1 MKKYKIRYQEDGITK
16 EKIIETLNLQNEH
29 LPKNIIEISELKK
42 DSRFIFKSNFRRSL
56 FNKIRI
62 DDKKINLLFYELNL
76 MLQSNIN
83 ISDALDILIKNK
95 KDKNIIEFLNTI
107 KLSLSSSQGIDESL
121 KKFKINYLVV
131 SFLKISQ
138 ESGNLALNIKALSNL
153 LIKNYEIKKSFFK
166 AISYPIFL
174 LVSFILS
181 LISIFIFVVPN
192 FKTIFLQINTELPLA
207 TRILLKLEYFFTNY
221 YYFIFIGIFFS
232 LFFLIFTY
240 KTNKKINY
248 FFNKILVEKIYLIKD
263 IYLSMELYKV
273 FLTMDLMLE
282 SKYEFHKSLQTSKLL
297 LKNQYLLDKM
307 YIIDNLMENGK
318 SINVSFC
325 ESEIFDDIVLNLINT
340 GEVSNSLPL
349 VISEIKL
356 IYKNRFDE
364 KMSFLISLIQP
375 IFLISI
381 MLLILW
387 IVVAIFVPIWDMG
400 NMIK

>member
-1 MKKYKIRYQEDGITK
+1 MKKYKIKYQEEGILK
-16 EKIIETLNLQNEH
+16 EKIIETSNLGNEL
-29 LPKNIIEISELKK
+29 LPKNIVEIKDFKK
-42 DSRFIFKSNFRRSL
+42 DLKVNLNFNF

-62 DDKKINLLFYELNL
+62 DDKKMNLLFYELNL
-76 MLQSNIN
+76 MIQSNIN

-95 KDKNIIEFLNTI
+95 KDKNIKEFLNSI
-107 KLSLSSSQGIDESL
+107 KSSLSGAQAIDEIL
-121 KKFKINYLVV
+121 EKFKINHLII

-138 ESGNLALNIKALSNL
+138 DSGNLALNMKALSNL
-153 LIKNYEIKKSFFK
+153 LIKNYEIKKSFYK

-174 LVSFILS
+174 IISFLLS

-192 FKTIFLQINTELPLA
+192 FKTIFLQINGELPLA
-207 TRILLKLEYFFTNY
+207 TRILLKVEYIFINY
-221 YYFIFIGIFFS
+221 YYFIFMGILFS
-232 LFFLIFTY
+232 LFFIVLLY
-240 KTNKKINY
+240 KSNKKISY
-248 FFNKILVEKIYLIKD
+248 FFNKLLVEKIYLIKD

-273 FLTMDLMLE
+273 FLTIDLMLD
-282 SKYEFHKSLQTSKLL
+282 SKYEFHKSFQSSRIL
-297 LKNQYLLDKM
+297 LKNKYLLDKM
-307 YIIDNLMENGK
+307 YIIDNLIENGK
-318 SINVSFC
+318 SIKVSFY
-325 ESEIFDDIVLNLINT
+325 ESGIFDDIVLNLVNT

-349 VISEIKL
+349 VISEIKM